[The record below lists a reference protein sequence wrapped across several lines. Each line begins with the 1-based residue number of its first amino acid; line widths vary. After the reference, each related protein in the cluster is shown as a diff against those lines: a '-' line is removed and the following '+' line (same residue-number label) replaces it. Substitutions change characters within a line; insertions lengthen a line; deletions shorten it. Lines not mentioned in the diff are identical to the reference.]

1 MNGYELMEC
10 GSEYIQDGNRSFQ
23 FSGLLL
29 CSKCREL
36 SINMIDIDF
45 GSEPFSR
52 KNKAISS

>member
-52 KNKAISS
+52 